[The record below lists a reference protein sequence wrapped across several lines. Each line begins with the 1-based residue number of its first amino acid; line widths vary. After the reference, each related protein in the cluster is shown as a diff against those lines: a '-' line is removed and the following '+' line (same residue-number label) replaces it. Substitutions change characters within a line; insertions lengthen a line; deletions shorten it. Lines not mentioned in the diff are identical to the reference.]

1 MPYLASKLTMDVDMV
16 DGLLALFAKTTPID
30 RGKTPPPEVINHED
44 FVQS

>member
-1 MPYLASKLTMDVDMV
+1 MNENVVYS
-16 DGLLALFAKTTPID
+16 LLALFAKTTPID